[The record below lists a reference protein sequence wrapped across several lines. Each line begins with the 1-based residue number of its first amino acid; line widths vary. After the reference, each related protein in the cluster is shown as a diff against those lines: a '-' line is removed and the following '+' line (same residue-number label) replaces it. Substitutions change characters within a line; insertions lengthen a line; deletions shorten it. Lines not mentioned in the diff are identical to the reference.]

1 MSRRRKRSYT
11 LGDGDEAEPNA
22 VGMSGWLFTDLL
34 LALLVVFA
42 GAITISVAT
51 DDDNKQ
57 VLLQEKSELQEKL
70 DEKKYEL
77 VLLENEK
84 IQEMKNLQD
93 KIAELEAKIVELQA
107 ENKELQLRIV
117 ELETEISELQAENT
131 ELQLRIVELETEIS
145 ELQAENTELQ
155 LRILELETEN
165 ARLGERNIE
174 QCWYSVIIEGVPITT
189 EEITPAVANNIKE
202 QIRYELDKPGR
213 IDRKVG
219 LAFLFGA
226 GENGFAGKKLSR
238 VLKSL
243 IEEYDF
249 SEYPEFNESFLRPF
263 WSGSAQANEVEM
275 NLHFFTSSNSTK
287 QDRNIVDCK
296 TE

>member
-11 LGDGDEAEPNA
+11 LGDGDGDEAEPNA

-34 LALLVVFA
+34 LALLVVFV
-42 GAITISVAT
+42 GAITISVAI
-51 DDDNKQ
+51 DDGDDEQ
-57 VLLQEKSELQEKL
+57 VSLQEKL
-70 DEKKYEL
+70 DEKNDKL
-77 VLLENEK
+77 DLLENEK
-84 IQEMKNLQD
+84 NQEIKNLQD
-93 KIAELEAKIVELQA
+93 KIVELEAEIVELQA
-107 ENKELQLRIV
+107 ENNALQLRIA
-117 ELETEISELQAENT
+117 ELEAEIVELQAEN
-131 ELQLRIVELETEIS
+131 
-145 ELQAENTELQ
+145 
-155 LRILELETEN
+155 
-165 ARLGERNIE
+165 ARLDERNIE
-174 QCWYSVIIEGVPITT
+174 QCWYSVIIEGVPETT
-189 EEITPAVANNIKE
+189 GEITPAVANNIKE
-202 QIRYELDKPGR
+202 QIHNELDKPGR

-238 VLKSL
+238 VLKSI

-249 SEYPEFNESFLRPF
+249 FDYPEFNESFLRPF

-287 QDRNIVDCK
+287 QDRNSTDCK